1 MQLVCNTAETMKT
14 ISVSVSS
21 DDYEAFRR
29 AAREQGRP
37 IAQLIRESMAVYRA
51 EHLEKRPRL
60 EDLPVLAGHQPIGDL
75 PGRAEIYGEIF
86 AERREGSE

>member
-1 MQLVCNTAETMKT
+1 MKT
-14 ISVSVSS
+14 ISVAVSS

-51 EHLEKRPRL
+51 EHLERRRRL
-60 EDLPVLAGHQPIGDL
+60 DRLPVLAGHQPTGDL
-75 PGRAEIYGEIF
+75 PDRAEVYEEIF
-86 AERREGSE
+86 AGRGGAGE